1 MKKSLSFAWILSSI
15 ISYAQEGH
23 VGINTDT
30 PKATLHVES
39 KVTSPAS
46 PQGIIPPY
54 ATSLEIDSWTGMVRG
69 TLVYNTVTNCIEVY
83 NGSDWISNCDGST
96 PPTPSPAVPSPI
108 SLPNGIKLNSSS
120 KSIVSIFDE
129 DYLPY
134 TMPASAAT
142 WSSTPAD
149 GVKESVKI
157 DIKGK
162 IPYPNGIQ
170 VKIPVTVNV
179 GVTIPAYEQKIY
191 INEKYKTTD
200 GKRQNIILSWAPQ
213 NLSTSDKYITATI
226 KPEQFDLNIKQLDVN
241 SGIGKDLKGLE
252 LVTFTYPQE
261 NGSTATSSFQ
271 LRVIAGIPDRYYG
284 KKTRDYAG
292 SWANNAEEHNFI
304 YIPIKGADGKIWLN
318 HNLGAEYT
326 DANDPRGNF
335 DPAKKP
341 DSMDDYLAFGS
352 FFQWQRIADGHE
364 LMSWTSQSS
373 GTASLTTSTKASS
386 WTNAGTNN
394 FIASSTTDE
403 FWVVNALATAGPHN
417 LWQANGS
424 NNPCPSGFHVPT
436 KNEFQN
442 WINRLGSPDGNGA
455 FEDLHLTST
464 SFRHYMGNFGYS
476 TRTHYSISERGATGN
491 VSALYM
497 RGNDQLNTSYSYGN
511 GLGMSVRCI
520 QD

>member
-39 KVTSPAS
+39 KVTSPTS
-46 PQGIIPPY
+46 PQGIIPPH

-69 TLVYNTVTNCIEVY
+69 TLVYNTTTNCIEVY
-83 NGSDWISNCDGST
+83 NGSDWISNCDSST
-96 PPTPSPAVPSPI
+96 PPAPSPLT
-108 SLPNGIKLNSSS
+108 LPNGIKLNSSS

-134 TMPASAAT
+134 TLPTSAAT

-170 VKIPVTVNV
+170 VKIPVTVSA
-179 GVTIPAYEQKIY
+179 GVSIPAYEQKIY
-191 INEKYKTTD
+191 INEKYKTAD
-200 GKRQNIILSWAPQ
+200 GKRQNIILSWSAQ

-226 KPEQFDLNIKQLDVN
+226 KPELFDLNIKQLDIN
-241 SGIGKDLKGLE
+241 SGIGNDLKGLE
-252 LVTFTYPQE
+252 LLTFTYPQE
-261 NGSTATSSFQ
+261 NGSSATSSFQ

-341 DSMDDYLAFGS
+341 NSMDDYLAFGS
-352 FFQWQRIADGHE
+352 YFQWQRIADGHE
-364 LMSWTSQSS
+364 LMLWTSKNT
-373 GTASLTTSTKASS
+373 GTASLTTNTQASS
-386 WTNAGTNN
+386 WTNAGTNK
-394 FIASSTTDE
+394 FITVPSISNS
-403 FWVVNALATAGPHN
+403 WVVNTIAITGPHD
-417 LWQANGS
+417 LWQTNGS

-442 WINRLGSPDGNGA
+442 WINSLSSPTGDRA
-455 FEDLHLTST
+455 FEDLHLTS
-464 SFRHYMGNFGYS
+464 SSHRHNTGNFAYT
-476 TRTHYSISERGATGN
+476 TRTHYSISEK
-491 VSALYM
+491 VSGSVPALYL
-497 RGNDQLNTSYSYGN
+497 RGNNPLGTDGDYG
-511 GLGMSVRCI
+511 GGSLGMSVRCI

>member
-39 KVTSPAS
+39 KVTSPTS
-46 PQGIIPPY
+46 PQGIIPPH
-54 ATSLEIDSWTGMVRG
+54 ATSSEIDSWTGMVRG
-69 TLVYNTVTNCIEVY
+69 TLVYNTTTNCIEVY
-83 NGSDWISNCDGST
+83 NGSDWISNCDSST
-96 PPTPSPAVPSPI
+96 PPAPSPLT
-108 SLPNGIKLNSSS
+108 LPNGIKLNSSS

-134 TMPASAAT
+134 TLPTSAAT

-170 VKIPVTVNV
+170 VKIPVTVSA

-191 INEKYKTTD
+191 INEKYKTAD
-200 GKRQNIILSWAPQ
+200 GKRQNIILSWSAQ
-213 NLSTSDKYITATI
+213 NLSTSDEYITATI
-226 KPEQFDLNIKQLDVN
+226 KPELFDLNIKQLDVN

-252 LVTFTYPQE
+252 LATFTYPQE
-261 NGSTATSSFQ
+261 NGSSATSSFE
-271 LRVIAGIPDRYYG
+271 LRAIAGIPDRYYG

-304 YIPIKGADGKIWLN
+304 YLPMKGADGKIWLN

-326 DANDPRGNF
+326 DANNPRGNF

-341 DSMDDYLAFGS
+341 DSREDYLAFGS

-364 LMSWTSQSS
+364 LMSWTSKTT
-373 GTASLTTSTKASS
+373 GTASLTTNTQASS
-386 WTNAGTNN
+386 WTNAGTNK
-394 FIASSTTDE
+394 FITTLPGN
-403 FWVVNALATAGPHN
+403 FWVVNTIATAGPHN
-417 LWQANGS
+417 LWQAGGS
-424 NNPCPSGFHVPT
+424 NNPCPDGFHVPT
-436 KNEFQN
+436 KNEFQS
-442 WINRLGSPDGNGA
+442 WINRLGSPTGDGA

-464 SFRHYMGNFGYS
+464 SHRYISGSFGFT
-476 TRTHYSISERGATGN
+476 TRTHYSISEINGATIP
-491 VSALYM
+491 ALYM
-497 RGNDQLNTSYSYGN
+497 RGNDPLSATLGSFGN

-520 QD
+520 QN

>member
-23 VGINTDT
+23 VGINTNT

-39 KVTSPAS
+39 KVTSPTS
-46 PQGIIPPY
+46 PQGIIPPH
-54 ATSLEIDSWTGMVRG
+54 ATSSEIDSWTGMVRG
-69 TLVYNTVTNCIEVY
+69 TLVYNTTTNCIEFY
-83 NGSDWISNCDGST
+83 NGSDWISNCDSST
-96 PPTPSPAVPSPI
+96 PPAPSPLPI
-108 SLPNGIKLNSSS
+108 PNGIKLGSSS

-134 TMPASAAT
+134 TLPASAAT

-170 VKIPVTVNV
+170 VKIPVTVSA
-179 GVTIPAYEQKIY
+179 GGAIPAYEQKIY
-191 INEKYKTTD
+191 INEKYKTAD
-200 GKRQNIILSWAPQ
+200 GKRQNIILSWPAQ
-213 NLSTSDKYITATI
+213 NLSTSDEYITATI
-226 KPEQFDLNIKQLDVN
+226 RPELFDLNIKQLDVN
-241 SGIGKDLKGLE
+241 SGIGKDLNGLE
-252 LVTFTYPQE
+252 LATFTYPQE
-261 NGSTATSSFQ
+261 NGSSEISSFE
-271 LRVIAGIPDRYYG
+271 LRAIAGIPDRYYG
-284 KKTRDYAG
+284 MKTQDYAG

-304 YIPIKGADGKIWLN
+304 YLLTKGIDGKIWLN

-326 DANDPRGNF
+326 DANNPRGNF

-341 DSMDDYLAFGS
+341 DSREDYLAFGS

-364 LMSWTSQSS
+364 LMLWTSQSS

-386 WTNAGTNN
+386 WTNAGTNK
-394 FIASSTTDE
+394 FITTSATNE

-424 NNPCPSGFHVPT
+424 NNPCPDGFHVPT

-442 WINRLGSPDGNGA
+442 WINRLGSPTGDGA
-455 FEDLHLTST
+455 FEDLHLTSA
-464 SFRHYMGNFGYS
+464 SHRHSSMGNFGYT
-476 TRTHYSISERGATGN
+476 TRTHYSISEIDATGS
-491 VSALYM
+491 VPALYM
-497 RGNDQLNTSYSYGN
+497 RGNDQLNTNYSYGN

-520 QD
+520 QN

>member
-39 KVTSPAS
+39 KVTSPTS
-46 PQGIIPPY
+46 PQGIIPPH
-54 ATSLEIDSWTGMVRG
+54 ATSSEIASWTGMVRG
-69 TLVYNTVTNCIEVY
+69 TLVYNTTTNCIEVY
-83 NGSDWISNCDGST
+83 NGSDWISNCDSST
-96 PPTPSPAVPSPI
+96 PPAPAPSPLT
-108 SLPNGIKLNSSS
+108 LPNGIKLNSSS

-134 TMPASAAT
+134 TLPTSAAT

-170 VKIPVTVNV
+170 VKIPVIVSA
-179 GVTIPAYEQKIY
+179 GVSIPAYEQKIY
-191 INEKYKTTD
+191 INEKYKTAD
-200 GKRQNIILSWAPQ
+200 GKRQNIILSWSAQ
-213 NLSTSDKYITATI
+213 NLSTSDEYITATI
-226 KPEQFDLNIKQLDVN
+226 KPELFDLNIKQLDVN

-252 LVTFTYPQE
+252 LATFTYPQE
-261 NGSTATSSFQ
+261 NGSTATSSFE
-271 LRVIAGIPDRYYG
+271 LRAIAGIPDRYYG

-304 YIPIKGADGKIWLN
+304 YLLTKGIDGKIWLN

-326 DANDPRGNF
+326 DANNPRGNF

-341 DSMDDYLAFGS
+341 DSREDYLAFGS
-352 FFQWQRIADGHE
+352 YFQWQRIADGHE
-364 LMSWTSQSS
+364 LMLWTSQTT
-373 GTASLTTSTKASS
+373 GTASLTTNTQASS
-386 WTNAGTNN
+386 WTNAGTNK
-394 FIASSTTDE
+394 FITTSATNE

-417 LWQANGS
+417 LWQAGGS
-424 NNPCPSGFHVPT
+424 NNPCPDGFHVPT

-442 WINRLGSPDGNGA
+442 WINRLGSPTGDGA

-464 SFRHYMGNFGYS
+464 SHRHSSIGNFGY
-476 TRTHYSISERGATGN
+476 TPRTHYSISERDATGS
-491 VSALYM
+491 VPALYM
-497 RGNDQLNTSYSYGN
+497 RGNDQLNTNYSYGN
-511 GLGMSVRCI
+511 ALGMSVRCI
-520 QD
+520 QN

>member
-39 KVTSPAS
+39 KVTSPTS
-46 PQGIIPPY
+46 PQGIIPPH
-54 ATSLEIDSWTGMVRG
+54 ATSSEIDSWTGMVRG
-69 TLVYNTVTNCIEVY
+69 TLVYNTTTNCIEVY
-83 NGSDWISNCDGST
+83 NGSDWISNCDSST
-96 PPTPSPAVPSPI
+96 PPSPSPLT
-108 SLPNGIKLNSSS
+108 LPNGIKLNSSS
-120 KSIVSIFDE
+120 KAIVSIFDE

-134 TMPASAAT
+134 TLPTSAAT

-170 VKIPVTVNV
+170 VKIPVTVSA

-191 INEKYKTTD
+191 INEKYKTAD

-261 NGSTATSSFQ
+261 NGSSATSSFE
-271 LRVIAGIPDRYYG
+271 LRAIAGIPDRYYG

-304 YIPIKGADGKIWLN
+304 YLLTKGIDGKIWLN

-326 DANDPRGNF
+326 DANNPRGNF

-341 DSMDDYLAFGS
+341 DSREDYLAFGS

-373 GTASLTTSTKASS
+373 GTASLTTNTQASS
-386 WTNAGTNN
+386 WTNAGTNK
-394 FIASSTTDE
+394 FITTSATNE
-403 FWVVNALATAGPHN
+403 FWVVNALATAGPYN
-417 LWQANGS
+417 LWQAGGS
-424 NNPCPSGFHVPT
+424 NNPCPDGFHVPT

-442 WINRLGSPDGNGA
+442 WINRLGSPTGDGA

-464 SFRHYMGNFGYS
+464 SHRHSSIGNFGY
-476 TRTHYSISERGATGN
+476 TPRTHYSISERDATGS
-491 VSALYM
+491 VPALYM
-497 RGNDQLNTSYSYGN
+497 RGNDQLNTNYSYGN
-511 GLGMSVRCI
+511 ALGMSVRCI
-520 QD
+520 QN